1 MHKEII
7 KCNGMSEEQI
17 NNKIAEYVK
26 LGWEFVGISEDFPP
40 NYSWIHLHW
49 NSEEPPIYPDITP
62 NN

>member
-40 NYSWIHLHW
+40 NYSWIHLH
-49 NSEEPPIYPDITP
+49 
-62 NN
+62 